1 MTLPALLMPSTA
13 LLLPATV
20 VAGFGSGTAFFGAFR
35 LLAHTAAH
43 EKRARLFSAVCVVCH
58 LANSVPAI
66 VAGVVIL
73 GAGPRDPAIGYVG
86 AVTGL
91 ALLSVPFGVL
101 ALRRTKAVAA
111 SVPSPAPLAEA
122 ADTRL

>member
-1 MTLPALLMPSTA
+1 MPSLPA
-13 LLLPATV
+13 ATV
-20 VAGFGSGTAFFGAFR
+20 AAGSGFGTAFFGAFR
-35 LLAHTAAH
+35 MLAHTAAH
-43 EKRARLFSAVCVVCH
+43 EKRAQLFSAVYVVCY

-66 VAGVVIL
+66 VAGLVIPW
-73 GAGPRDPAIGYVG
+73 AGLRDTASGYFG

-91 ALLSVPFGVL
+91 ALLSIPLGVL

-111 SVPSPAPLAEA
+111 SMPSPAPLAET